1 MGGPTR
7 QTAYRDNPGRRFDTA
22 EQRPSSPQSAESPWV
37 GARGR
42 LDFVHLDWCMASG
55 AGGTTGPHATRPERD
70 ERVTLSVTEAAGPP
84 PNRRASTPSW
94 AGAE

>member
-1 MGGPTR
+1 MALGEALEFWFTVHAAPVSLRLEGEAEASRARRPPRMGGPAR
-7 QTAYRDNPGRRFDTA
+7 QTAYRRNPDRRFDKA

-55 AGGTTGPHATRPERD
+55 PGGTIA
-70 ERVTLSVTEAAGPP
+70 
-84 PNRRASTPSW
+84 
-94 AGAE
+94 